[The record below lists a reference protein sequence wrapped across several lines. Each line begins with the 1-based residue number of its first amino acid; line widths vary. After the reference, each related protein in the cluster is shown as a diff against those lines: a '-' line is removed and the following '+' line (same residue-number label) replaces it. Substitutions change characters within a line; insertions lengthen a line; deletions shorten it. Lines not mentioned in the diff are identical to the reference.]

1 MLVIGGIIYWAV
13 KSGKKDEVLI
23 TLQSNND
30 NPAPAVDPIKEI
42 QVKKKDS
49 PVENKPAVKYCSEC
63 GTPVYSIKS
72 RFCPNCGYKLD

>member
-1 MLVIGGIIYWAV
+1 MLVIEGIIYWAV

-42 QVKKKDS
+42 QVKKKRQ
-49 PVENKPAVKYCSEC
+49 PC
-63 GTPVYSIKS
+63 
-72 RFCPNCGYKLD
+72 